1 VKQSAGNERQT
12 TRGHRAD
19 ARAAA
24 SSVHEWVWLDAGV
37 DAGLWVDQA
46 SALKGRRDWLKFVG
60 CHSRSLA
67 TLSLVLHPLTRRSTR
82 TINSPKSWGVL
93 CCALPVCWHPCAPP
107 GMAGDGPTREDG
119 DQLLELGVVVT
130 VECGLWYNVQY
141 YCCWMTLWS
150 LCTFMVHLH
159 LVVQCTEMQVV
170 LIHSSTIRT
179 FCNLHLWQSQQS
191 RPHLDPTTGEPPL
204 PPLPLVWDLSYI

>member
-1 VKQSAGNERQT
+1 VDAGLWVDQASALKGRGGGRVGMERDLAASGGSGEQCGERET

-24 SSVHEWVWLDAGV
+24 SIVHEWVWLDAGV

-60 CHSRSLA
+60 CHSHSYSP
-67 TLSLVLHPLTRRSTR
+67 THPLTNDRPEQSTHRR
-82 TINSPKSWGVL
+82 SWGVL

-107 GMAGDGPTREDG
+107 GMAGDRPTREDG

-130 VECGLWYNVQY
+130 VCGLWIVDVVVTVSELGCGVAVYSIRFKVQGSDM
-141 YCCWMTLWS
+141 W
-150 LCTFMVHLH
+150 
-159 LVVQCTEMQVV
+159 VQM
-170 LIHSSTIRT
+170 
-179 FCNLHLWQSQQS
+179 
-191 RPHLDPTTGEPPL
+191 
-204 PPLPLVWDLSYI
+204 Y